1 MVHPPPGKCR
11 ASVPEPDLAMSSE
24 PTRLPPNVRECHDAA
39 RDVLPRDVYDYYAR
53 GAEDEVTLREN
64 AEAFRRIRF
73 RPRVLVDVS
82 EVDTS
87 CTLLGERLPSPVLVA
102 PTAFQ
107 RLCHPDGEAATARG
121 AGARGHLMVASS
133 LSTLTVEDIA
143 AAAAAPLWLQLY
155 VFRDRALSE
164 ELVRRG
170 VAAGCRAVCLTVD
183 VPVAGN
189 REHDARNHFSLG
201 ERVEMA
207 NFAGYLQSRFPP
219 GHSDSGLAAFIAQ
232 QFDPS
237 LTWEVVAWLREVAG
251 VPVILKGIQ
260 HPDDAER
267 AVEEGVDAI
276 VVSNHGGRQLDGAE
290 PTITLLPDVVAA
302 VRRRVPV
309 LVDGGIRRGSDVA
322 RALCLGADA
331 VLVGRPYLWGL
342 TLAGADGVAHVL
354 AILDGELRRAMALL
368 GARTL
373 RELGPDRLAPLS
385 PRW

>member
-1 MVHPPPGKCR
+1 MTT
-11 ASVPEPDLAMSSE
+11 E
-24 PTRLPPNVRECHDAA
+24 PTPLPPNVRECQEAA
-39 RDVLPRDVYDYYAR
+39 RAVLAREVYEYYAR

-64 AEAFRRIRF
+64 EAAFRGLRF

-82 EVDTS
+82 DVDTS
-87 CTLLGERLPSPVLVA
+87 CTLMGARLPSPVLLA

-107 RLCHPDGEAATARG
+107 RLCHPEGEAATARG
-121 AGARGHLMVASS
+121 AGAGGHLMVASA
-133 LSTLTVEDIA
+133 LSTRSIEEIA

-164 ELVRRG
+164 ELVRRA

-201 ERVEMA
+201 DRVTMA
-207 NFAGYLQSRFPP
+207 NFEGPGPGRFPA
-219 GHSDSGLAAFIAQ
+219 GRAGSGLAAFIAE
-232 QFDPS
+232 QFDAT
-237 LTWEVVAWLREVAG
+237 LTWEAVAWLREVAG

-260 HPDDAER
+260 HPGDAER
-267 AVEEGVDAI
+267 AVEAGADAL

-290 PTITLLPDVVAA
+290 PAITLLPDVVAA
-302 VRRRVPV
+302 VRGEVPV
-309 LVDGGIRRGSDVA
+309 LMDGGIRRGSDVA
-322 RALCLGADA
+322 RALCLGAAA

-342 TLAGADGVAHVL
+342 TLAGAEGVAHVL
-354 AILDGELRRAMALL
+354 GILDRELRRTMALL
-368 GARTL
+368 GARSL
-373 RELGPDRLAPLS
+373 GELGPDRLAPLS

>member
-1 MVHPPPGKCR
+1 MN
-11 ASVPEPDLAMSSE
+11 SE
-24 PTRLPPNVRECHDAA
+24 PTRLPPNVRECHEAA
-39 RDVLPRDVYDYYAR
+39 RNVLPRDVYDYYAR

-64 AEAFRRIRF
+64 AEAFRGIRF
-73 RPRVLVDVS
+73 RPRVLVDVA
-82 EVDTS
+82 EVDTT
-87 CTLLGERLPSPVLVA
+87 CTLLGQRLPSPVLVA

-107 RLCHPDGEAATARG
+107 RLCHPEGEAATARG

-133 LSTLTVEDIA
+133 LSTLTIEEIG

-155 VFRDRALSE
+155 VFRDRSLSE

-170 VAAGCRAVCLTVD
+170 VAAGCAAVCLTVD

-201 ERVEMA
+201 DRVEMA
-207 NFAGYLQSRFPP
+207 NFTGYLQSRFPRD
-219 GHSDSGLAAFIAQ
+219 HADSGLAAFIAQ

-237 LTWEVVAWLREVAG
+237 LTWEAVDWLREVAG

-260 HPDDAER
+260 HPGDAER
-267 AVEEGVDAI
+267 AVEAGVDAI

-302 VRRRVPV
+302 VQGRLPV
-309 LVDGGIRRGSDVA
+309 LMDGGIRRGSDVA

-342 TLAGADGVAHVL
+342 TLGGAEGVAHVL
-354 AILDGELRRAMALL
+354 GILDAELRRAMALL

-373 RELGPDRLAPLS
+373 GELGPDRVAPLS